1 MNIPIPMAIVGTQPD
16 HSLPESDTNV
26 ASGSPTSDT
35 NAASARPVSGTNVEF
50 QDNEVY
56 ESGIKN
62 EDDEVIMA
70 DNEAYGN
77 YGQPNDDDEIIMEDN
92 DAYSHN

>member
-1 MNIPIPMAIVGTQPD
+1 MLHPEVPPLTPMLHQQDQFLTRMLSFKPG
-16 HSLPESDTNV
+16 
-26 ASGSPTSDT
+26 
-35 NAASARPVSGTNVEF
+35 F

-56 ESGIKN
+56 ESGVKN

-77 YGQPNDDDEIIMEDN
+77 FGLPNNDDDDDDGDEIVMHTILVN
-92 DAYSHN
+92 NSSNNLNSRSIF

>member
-1 MNIPIPMAIVGTQPD
+1 MLSFKPG
-16 HSLPESDTNV
+16 
-26 ASGSPTSDT
+26 
-35 NAASARPVSGTNVEF
+35 F

-56 ESGIKN
+56 ESGVKN

-77 YGQPNDDDEIIMEDN
+77 FGLPNNDEIDDDDGDQIVMHIILVN
-92 DAYSHN
+92 NKVNLKSHNPSCWWWWVFFFFLNDINLSLIFCS

>member
-1 MNIPIPMAIVGTQPD
+1 MTQMPVFTVCSKLEQGNEYSYTYGHWGT
-16 HSLPESDTNV
+16 PESDTNE
-26 ASGSPTSDT
+26 ASTRPTSD
-35 NAASARPVSGTNVEF
+35 TNVEF

-56 ESGIKN
+56 DSGLKT

-77 YGQPNDDDEIIMEDN
+77 YGQPNE
-92 DAYSHN
+92 